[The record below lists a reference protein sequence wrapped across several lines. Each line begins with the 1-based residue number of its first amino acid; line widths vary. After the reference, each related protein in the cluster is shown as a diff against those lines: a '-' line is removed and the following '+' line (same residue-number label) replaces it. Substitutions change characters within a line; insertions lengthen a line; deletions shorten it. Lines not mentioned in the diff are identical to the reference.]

1 MQMNRY
7 SNKLLAE
14 LQYIQKDAFEAAE
27 CAKRNGD
34 YIAECK
40 YLDQVND
47 ATTELFKR
55 RKVS

>member
-1 MQMNRY
+1 MNRY